1 MFNFSAVITAG
12 GSSTRMNGQNKILA
26 ELCGKPV
33 IAYSL
38 LAFQKCADISQI
50 TVAAQ
55 KADIPVIKEIAAK
68 YGVTKL
74 RAVCEGGACREESVY
89 RAITVLPNNTDFA
102 VIHDGARPMVT
113 PEFISR
119 ILKSA
124 KRGISVACGVPA
136 KDTVVSVNGSCVN
149 ERPCRVNLRL
159 VQTPQIVEYLPFKNA
174 LDKNADRLSK
184 FTDDCSV
191 LAESGVPQII
201 ADGDYRN
208 IKVTTPEDLQIAE
221 LFLSVKGGVIK

>member
-12 GSSTRMNGQNKILA
+12 GNSTRMKGQNKILA
-26 ELCGKPV
+26 ELCGKPI

-38 LAFQKCADISQI
+38 LAFQNCADISQI

-55 KADIPVIKEIAAK
+55 KTDIPAIKEIAAK

-74 RAVCEGGACREESVY
+74 SSVCEGGTCREESVY
-89 RAITVLPNNTDFA
+89 RAITVLPNDTDFA
-102 VIHDGARPMVT
+102 VIHDGARPMIT
-113 PEFISR
+113 PEFIGR

-124 KRGISVACGVPA
+124 RRGVSVACGVPV
-136 KDTVVSVNGSCVN
+136 KDTVVSVNGNSVN
-149 ERPCRVNLRL
+149 ERPYRANLRL

-174 LDKNADRLSK
+174 LDKNADRLDE
-184 FTDDCSV
+184 FTDDCSI
-191 LAESGVPQII
+191 LAKSGIPQII
-201 ADGDYRN
+201 TDGDYRN

-221 LFLSVKGGVIK
+221 LFLSGKGGAIK